1 MKGRASQSGGQATPP
16 GLGAAGTSLA
26 QVLGCFS
33 NDKCCVC
40 KEGFSYREVLVLL
53 QQSGELGIHSV
64 VIRRCVMSRAR
75 ENTDSLMACLILSVA
90 GAGTGQT
97 SACCLSAPGSRN
109 RGLGAI
115 VQGTVRRQ
123 SRRQSPLQRACR
135 LCSSRSI

>member
-16 GLGAAGTSLA
+16 RLGAAGTSLA

-75 ENTDSLMACLILSVA
+75 ENTDSLMACLIWREYCPLLE
-90 GAGTGQT
+90 Q
-97 SACCLSAPGSRN
+97 
-109 RGLGAI
+109 GLDRPVHVVCRRLEVVI
-115 VQGTVRRQ
+115 VDLV
-123 SRRQSPLQRACR
+123 PLCKA
-135 LCSSRSI
+135 L